1 MGLEKYTKLFCERV
15 RDGIYPAAASQSAP
29 FLPVLNSF
37 QPFVSTADVS
47 YRTTRPVVSLVKSHL
62 NLAPYDSKWELDA
75 IDILEELDFVE
86 AFTPNDRNIGLAI
99 RYQYLDQKHTYEPD
113 FVVRLRNKK
122 LVMLEIKG
130 RGGEIRD
137 PDRVLAKNAAARKWV
152 AAVNCSERFGDW
164 AFEIC
169 RDLNQLRRTLA
180 DHVKGTM
187 VLPFRYVEPEMGQH
201 FKTCVPLTSL
211 RAAASRWSDHQTS
224 LVPADWS
231 EEWVTW
237 DEAPRFSTGMFVA
250 RVQGASMEPLIPSG
264 SYCLFRPPP
273 AGSRQ
278 GRRLLVAHDDI
289 RDPEGGGAFTLK
301 VYSSEKRAVED
312 GGWEHS
318 QIILKP
324 LNPAF
329 EPIVLS
335 AADASDVRVV
345 AEFVS
350 VIPGS
355 AE

>member
-1 MGLEKYTKLFCERV
+1 M
-15 RDGIYPAAASQSAP
+15 
-29 FLPVLNSF
+29 
-37 QPFVSTADVS
+37 
-47 YRTTRPVVSLVKSHL
+47 KSHL